1 MLSDHN
7 NGILNMAKRAIQGA
21 IIGGACAFVGD
32 WWKIADK
39 KIIADRS
46 TLDPM
51 YFLSLFLGIFLGE

>member
-21 IIGGACAFVGD
+21 LIGGACAFIGD
-32 WWKIADK
+32 WWKRADK

-46 TLDPM
+46 ILDPM
-51 YFLSLFLGIFLGE
+51 YFLSLF

>member
-1 MLSDHN
+1 
-7 NGILNMAKRAIQGA
+7 MAKRAIQGA